1 MRASLEHEEV
11 QVVAVN
17 DPFIDLEYMVSN
29 IRLVCVYMNICN
41 SKSLISSV
49 KLCSWLACKYR
60 VFVAVF
66 AKNNYYCLL
75 VKLFQSFALTSILS

>member
-29 IRLVCVYMNICN
+29 IQLVYVYMNICN
-41 SKSLISSV
+41 ITSLISSV

-60 VFVAVF
+60 ILVAVF
-66 AKNNYYCLL
+66 AKNNYHCL
-75 VKLFQSFALTSILS
+75 KLSRSFALTPILS